1 MKNLIGTLLA
11 LSVLGCSTFPAN
23 AEKFDVEAFYN
34 GASINAVSLTQLLT
48 TPEKF
53 LNKRVSVN
61 GYYASTLGD
70 WLYLSDQHKT
80 IADYASAIN
89 ILDDSD
95 EGELANSD
103 CNQSWVKID
112 GYFLATF
119 KQDSRTLEGR
129 LVVDSV
135 YSHKKNQHCWER
147 KAIFKHL

>member
-11 LSVLGCSTFPAN
+11 LFVLGCSTFPAN

-34 GASINAVSLTQLLT
+34 GASVHAVSLTQLLT

-53 LNKRVSVN
+53 LNKRISVN
-61 GYYASTLGD
+61 GYYAATLGD

-95 EGELANSD
+95 EGELANSG

-135 YSHKKNQHCWER
+135 YSHKKRQHCWER
-147 KAIFKHL
+147 KAIFKYL

>member
-1 MKNLIGTLLA
+1 MKNLISTLLT

-34 GASINAVSLTQLLT
+34 GEAVHAASLTQLLT

-61 GYYASTLGD
+61 GYYAATLGD
-70 WLYLSDQHKT
+70 WLYLSEQHKT

-95 EGELANSD
+95 EGELASSE
-103 CNQSWVKID
+103 CNQSWVKIN

-147 KAIFKHL
+147 KAIFKFL

>member
-1 MKNLIGTLLA
+1 MKNLLGTVLA
-11 LSVLGCSTFPAN
+11 LSVLGCSTFPAS
-23 AEKFDVEAFYN
+23 AEKFDLEAFYN
-34 GASINAVSLTQLLT
+34 GASVHTVSLTQLLT

-61 GYYASTLGD
+61 GYYAATLGD

-135 YSHKKNQHCWER
+135 YSHKTGKDCWER
-147 KAIFKHL
+147 KSIFKYL

>member
-1 MKNLIGTLLA
+1 MKNLISILLA
-11 LSVLGCSTFPAN
+11 LSVLGCSAFPSN
-23 AEKFDVEAFYN
+23 AEKFDIEAFYN
-34 GASINAVSLTQLLT
+34 GESIHAVSLTQLLT

-53 LNKRVSVN
+53 LNKRVSVH
-61 GYYASTLGD
+61 GYYAATLGD
-70 WLYLSDQHKT
+70 WLYLSEQHKT

-95 EGELANSD
+95 EGELASSECD
-103 CNQSWVKID
+103 QSWVKIN

-135 YSHKKNQHCWER
+135 YSHKKSQLCWER
-147 KAIFKHL
+147 KAIFKYL